1 MRKITLEDG
10 SIRYEVMEQLLTE
23 EEYQRAFLQNAPV
36 IPGAC
41 LTNWKRPVIS
51 DGAAVHPLDVP
62 AAMARDKLH
71 GLNIEYTPDDG
82 SGGGGRPIFESRGQ
96 RRAFLKSMGYHDRDG
111 GYGD

>member
-23 EEYQRAFLQNAPV
+23 EEFERAFPPV
-36 IPGAC
+36 QIPGAA
-41 LTNWKRPVIS
+41 LTAWKRKIMS
-51 DGAAVHPLDVP
+51 DGAAVHVSQIPE
-62 AAMARDKLH
+62 AMARDKLH

-82 SGGGGRPIFESRGQ
+82 QGGGGRPIFESRGQ